1 MLWFTRLF
9 SAIRV
14 FTRPAALDLWNISFK
29 SGRYPADS
37 START
42 LIRPAKPF
50 DNLLSSTQP
59 FEWGRIWQPPG
70 TPWHSEG
77 TFRHISA

>member
-29 SGRYPADS
+29 SGRYPAHLSARSDS
-37 START
+37 
-42 LIRPAKPF
+42 
-50 DNLLSSTQP
+50 D
-59 FEWGRIWQPPG
+59 PPC
-70 TPWHSEG
+70 
-77 TFRHISA
+77 